1 MNPLSQLSPDVLKK
15 PQLRPQL
22 RPRLQL
28 QSRLQSRLQLQ
39 PLLALLACFALSGA
53 VEAAPVLLD
62 GKPPVANALAGE
74 QSDQAVAP
82 ASRPVTSFSS
92 VAATVTSVQWW
103 GYDLAGLGG
112 PDAFVVSIN
121 GTPLTGAV
129 SVLAAPPEIDVG
141 VDVSRYT
148 LNLGSAFNLAAGAAV
163 LSVVN
168 DTDMVEWYW
177 QAAVTPV
184 GAAPAYSFRVFGEPA
199 AVTVPEPGALALVAL
214 ALVALKAGRLRK
226 AA

>member
-1 MNPLSQLSPDVLKK
+1 MNPLSKPFPGALKK
-15 PQLRPQL
+15 PQLR
-22 RPRLQL
+22 R
-28 QSRLQSRLQLQ
+28 QLQ

-53 VEAAPVLLD
+53 AWSVPVLLA
-62 GKPPVANALAGE
+62 GIAPVANDLVGE
-74 QSDQAVAP
+74 QSDQAVPP
-82 ASRPVTSFSS
+82 ADRPVTPFNS

-121 GTPLTGAV
+121 GTPLTGTV
-129 SVLAAPPEIDVG
+129 SVLAAPPEIDGG

-148 LNLGSAFNLAAGAAV
+148 LDLGSVFNLAVGAAV

-177 QAAVTPV
+177 QAAVTPL

-199 AVTVPEPGALALVAL
+199 MVTVPEPGALALVAL
-214 ALVALKAGRLRK
+214 ALVALTAGRLRT
-226 AA
+226 AS